1 MKRSVTASLTSSAAL
16 ALAFAAVA
24 AGPASTA
31 SADSGRVFLS
41 SAVEHADG
49 TVTLPLHMG
58 HSSGGD
64 FAFVVIDAST
74 SAAAKEFGVNRSD
87 KLDHARGTAAV
98 QQGRFVGGVLQVAAT
113 VDFAP
118 VRSVPDGQPGSVGQP
133 GYSPLVQLPDGTIL
147 DAPQIANATGQH
159 DKVVSMNATSV
170 RLQETEGRSRG
181 NVVMYVSTDASKPA
195 VAALEG
201 STLTPALDNAP
212 GLGDDSSASS
222 RASLAAFVNGQ
233 TGADNPQRQGINSAL
248 ADGLSPLNILAWE
261 PNQGRYSPLWDVH
274 LAQWTDAAKAAGQDL
289 RQSKFTDVEKLADQ
303 GLVTAAGGGTF
314 GASDVVVLC
323 PIISQH

>member
-1 MKRSVTASLTSSAAL
+1 
-16 ALAFAAVA
+16 
-24 AGPASTA
+24 
-31 SADSGRVFLS
+31 
-41 SAVEHADG
+41 
-49 TVTLPLHMG
+49 
-58 HSSGGD
+58 
-64 FAFVVIDAST
+64 
-74 SAAAKEFGVNRSD
+74 
-87 KLDHARGTAAV
+87 
-98 QQGRFVGGVLQVAAT
+98 
-113 VDFAP
+113 
-118 VRSVPDGQPGSVGQP
+118 
-133 GYSPLVQLPDGTIL
+133 
-147 DAPQIANATGQH
+147 
-159 DKVVSMNATSV
+159 MNATSV